1 MNSGSILSRQTL
13 ALGECVRPI
22 ASKFRARMESRP
34 NRSEQV
40 TDILSYVRSH
50 MELIQADID
59 RFVEEV
65 NRLGELLG
73 VDDTSENAVQRGAA
87 RMEICLEHLLD
98 DYDEVR
104 RAIPG
109 FVDSEGCRLLEQ
121 VYREALLQ
129 IQGWLDDLLECL
141 NDPMGALQ
149 KRGLTIEEGKRL
161 PISLDLELGAPP
173 SLTDLDRWIEQ
184 RADALFAA
192 EEAKSTDAS
201 ARMTRRA
208 TGCLGLLATFGLG
221 WWLGGNS
228 EDGDFDC

>member
-22 ASKFRARMESRP
+22 ASRFRARMKSRP
-34 NRSEQV
+34 NRSERV

-59 RFVEEV
+59 RFVDEV
-65 NRLGELLG
+65 NQLGELLG
-73 VDDTSENAVQRGAA
+73 VADTPEHAVQRGAA
-87 RMEICLEHLLD
+87 RMEICLERLLD

-104 RAIPG
+104 RAFPG

-141 NDPMGALQ
+141 NDPMAALE
-149 KRGLTIEEGKRL
+149 KRGLTIEEGKRQ
-161 PISLDLELGAPP
+161 PITLDLELGAPP

-184 RADALFAA
+184 RADTLFAA
-192 EEAKSTDAS
+192 EEAKLTDAS
-201 ARMTRRA
+201 ARISRRG

-221 WWLGGNS
+221 WWLGSNS
-228 EDGDFDC
+228 WDCEDDH

>member
-34 NRSEQV
+34 KRSEQV
-40 TDILSYVRSH
+40 TDILSYVRIH

-59 RFVEEV
+59 RFVDDV

-73 VDDTSENAVQRGAA
+73 VADTSEHAVQRGAA
-87 RMEICLEHLLD
+87 RVEICLERLLD

-109 FVDSEGCRLLEQ
+109 SVDSEGCRLLEQ

-141 NDPMGALQ
+141 NNPMGALE
-149 KRGLTIEEGKRL
+149 KRGLTLEEGRRL
-161 PISLDLELGAPP
+161 PITLDLELGAPP
-173 SLTDLDRWIEQ
+173 SLTDMDRWIEQ

-192 EEAKSTDAS
+192 EEAKLADAS
-201 ARMTRRA
+201 ARTSRRA

-228 EDGDFDC
+228 EDCEDDY

>member
-1 MNSGSILSRQTL
+1 MNSGSILSRRML

-40 TDILSYVRSH
+40 TDILSYVRTH

-59 RFVEEV
+59 RFVDEV
-65 NRLGELLG
+65 NRLGELLE
-73 VDDTSENAVQRGAA
+73 VADTSENAVQRGAA
-87 RMEICLEHLLD
+87 RMEICLERLLD
-98 DYDEVR
+98 DYDEIR

-129 IQGWLDDLLECL
+129 IQSWLDDIVECL
-141 NDPMGALQ
+141 NDPRGALE
-149 KRGLTIEEGKRL
+149 KRGITIEEGKRV
-161 PISLDLELGAPP
+161 PITLDLVLEPPP

-192 EEAKSTDAS
+192 EEAKLTDAS
-201 ARMTRRA
+201 ARMSRRA

-221 WWLGGNS
+221 WWLGSAGD
-228 EDGDFDC
+228 DGDFDC

>member
-1 MNSGSILSRQTL
+1 MNSGSILSRRTL

-50 MELIQADID
+50 MKLIQADID
-59 RFVEEV
+59 RFVDEV
-65 NRLGELLG
+65 NRLGELLE
-73 VDDTSENAVQRGAA
+73 VADTSENAVQRGAA
-87 RMEICLEHLLD
+87 RMEICLERLLD

-109 FVDSEGCRLLEQ
+109 IVDTEGCRLLEQ

-141 NDPMGALQ
+141 NDPMGALE
-149 KRGLTIEEGKRL
+149 KRGLTIEEGRRL
-161 PISLDLELGAPP
+161 PITLDLELGPPP

-184 RADALFAA
+184 RADTLFAT
-192 EEAKSTDAS
+192 EEAKLTDAS
-201 ARMTRRA
+201 ARMSRRA

-221 WWLGGNS
+221 WWLGGKS
-228 EDGDFDC
+228 EDYEDDH

>member
-1 MNSGSILSRQTL
+1 MNSGSILSRRTL

-34 NRSEQV
+34 KRSEQV
-40 TDILSYVRSH
+40 TDILSHVRSH
-50 MELIQADID
+50 LELIQADID
-59 RFVEEV
+59 RFVDEV
-65 NRLGELLG
+65 NRLGELLE
-73 VDDTSENAVQRGAA
+73 VAETSESAVQRGAA
-87 RMEICLEHLLD
+87 RMEICLERLLD

-129 IQGWLDDLLECL
+129 IRGWLDDLLECL

-149 KRGLTIEEGKRL
+149 KRGLTIEEGKRV
-161 PISLDLELGAPP
+161 PIPLDMELGAPP

-201 ARMTRRA
+201 ARMSRRV

-228 EDGDFDC
+228 EDCEDDY